1 VKPPKASK
9 EQQLLFKLLEGD
21 PPTSLKGIDTKILF
35 DLFRRH
41 RLFPIATDVL
51 PLLEGEEQERWKQA
65 IRKGSLESLR
75 FVSRLSEIID
85 RFISEGIEV
94 RPLKGPVLAQTLY
107 GDISQRHMR
116 DLDLLVSR
124 EDLMKAMKTLQDM
137 GYVLK
142 FPGRE
147 LTARQ
152 WNIYLR
158 QQYDVAMVHRE
169 DGSLLE
175 LHTQISYP
183 GLLGGLEHLI
193 THEVEPTEIASR
205 TVNALSKE
213 GNFLYL
219 AIHGA
224 HHLFFRLFWLRD
236 LSESLKRWDLDHK
249 RIVVM
254 AQQMGI
260 EAMLGVGLRLAE
272 CYFETSIPA
281 SYLPLLREHQQRIIR
296 MEERCHRAIF
306 EPRFYSRR
314 SRANV
319 LRFYMDLKPG
329 YLHKWHTMTS
339 VYHRWR
345 VRTFLVR

>member
-205 TVNALSKE
+205 TVNALSKD
-213 GNFLYL
+213 G
-219 AIHGA
+219 
-224 HHLFFRLFWLRD
+224 
-236 LSESLKRWDLDHK
+236 
-249 RIVVM
+249 
-254 AQQMGI
+254 
-260 EAMLGVGLRLAE
+260 
-272 CYFETSIPA
+272 
-281 SYLPLLREHQQRIIR
+281 
-296 MEERCHRAIF
+296 
-306 EPRFYSRR
+306 
-314 SRANV
+314 NV
-319 LRFYMDLKPG
+319 LPSGLF
-329 YLHKWHTMTS
+329 S
-339 VYHRWR
+339 VDAHEGVADRMPEYWFRNSTLQ
-345 VRTFLVR
+345 VSVPLPA